1 MKQFAS
7 PFIVNA
13 TGVTKA
19 YLVGNPCGTEVTYDL
34 TVTNN
39 DGATATL
46 STTETIPS
54 GVWRLKIVSDCG
66 CHSMLV
72 YSPPCKVTA
81 GDGNYDGDGG
91 SPDPIPSCDNTRCPY
106 PEIGCFV
113 LGDFCPDPVIGA
125 FIKGAVL
132 CPDPGIGAYVA

>member
-7 PFIVNA
+7 PFKVTA

-34 TVTNN
+34 AVSN
-39 DGATATL
+39 ATTGVATL
-46 STTETIPS
+46 STTATIPP
-54 GVWRLKIVSDCG
+54 GVWRLKLVSDCG

-72 YSPPCKVTA
+72 YSPPCTVSGTST
-81 GDGNYDGDGG
+81 YDGDGG
-91 SPDPIPSCDNTRCPY
+91 VPEPIPSCDNTRCPY